1 MKRIDENQL
10 AARVASLK
18 EKMAEIENAQF
29 DEGIGSTIWNGVK
42 GAGKAIGNALNTTG
56 GKLAAG
62 TALVGAGTVAA
73 QTLAGNQNGQAGATT
88 GTTTKVPG
96 KSDPA
101 ILKQQQDLI
110 AKGAKIKADGIMG
123 PATQAA
129 IKQFGGQAAAPAAA
143 PTGTTPPAAPAAPTS
158 TQVQTDDEGNHM
170 ITTPDGKTVVVGADG
185 KPLPNGGKVT
195 PTPTAPTGSAALA
208 PAADGSNAA
217 TAIPSGPQ
225 TVPGQQGSAALN
237 PAVNGDKAT
246 SIPSGPATAAG
257 APAAAPAAA
266 APVDTTDPLAANN
279 AQSVGAAPTA
289 TAGTPPPPAVKAES
303 VGFQNDELNRIISLV
318 HHR

>member
-1 MKRIDENQL
+1 MKKITESELKNKVL
-10 AARVASLK
+10 GLK
-18 EKMAEIENAQF
+18 EKMAELENRQLSEVNWGA
-29 DEGIGSTIWNGVK
+29 IGTGAMNAVK
-42 GAGKAIGNALNTTG
+42 GAGTAIGNALSTTG
-56 GKLAAG
+56 GKIAGGAALGAGALAAG
-62 TALVGAGTVAA
+62 QQLTKPT
-73 QTLAGNQNGQAGATT
+73 GATT
-88 GTTTKVPG
+88 GA

-143 PTGTTPPAAPAAPTS
+143 PTGTTAPAAPAGDAAKNP
-158 TQVQTDDEGNHM
+158 VG
-170 ITTPDGKTVVVGADG
+170 TT
-185 KPLPNGGKVT
+185 
-195 PTPTAPTGSAALA
+195 
-208 PAADGSNAA
+208 NAS
-217 TAIPSGPQ
+217 TAIPTG
-225 TVPGQQGSAALN
+225 GLEN
-237 PAVNGDKAT
+237 PANQAT
-246 SIPSGPATAAG
+246 PAA
-257 APAAAPAAA
+257 APAAAPVSGAPANVTAQGSEFGTDATFAKPAAAPAPMKGGYGSGANNPSLATAAPAA

-303 VGFQNDELNRIISLV
+303 VSFRNDELSRILTLI

>member
-18 EKMAEIENAQF
+18 EKIAEIENAQF
-29 DEGIGSTIWNGVK
+29 DEGIGSAIWNGVK
-42 GAGKAIGNALNTTG
+42 GAGTAIGNALSTTG

-62 TALVGAGTVAA
+62 AGLGAGALAA
-73 QTLAGNQNGQAGATT
+73 GQALTKPGQAAAPT
-88 GTTTKVPG
+88 GTTKVPG

-101 ILKQQQDLI
+101 VLKQQQDLI

-129 IKQFGGQAAAPAAA
+129 IKQFGGAAPAAPTGTTAPAAPTGTTAPAAPAGDAAKNPVGTTNASTAIPTGGLENPANQATPAAAPAAA
-143 PTGTTPPAAPAAPTS
+143 PVSGAPANVTAQGS
-158 TQVQTDDEGNHM
+158 EFGTDA
-170 ITTPDGKTVVVGADG
+170 TFA
-185 KPLPNGGKVT
+185 KPA
-195 PTPTAPTGSAALA
+195 APTGSAALN
-208 PAADGSNAA
+208 PANGSAA
-217 TAIPSGPQ
+217 TTIPSGPQ

-246 SIPSGPATAAG
+246 SIPSGPGTAAG
-257 APAAAPAAA
+257 NAPTGSAA
-266 APVDTTDPLAANN
+266 VQNN
-279 AQSVGAAPTA
+279 ANSSVQ
-289 TAGTPPPPAVKAES
+289 AES
-303 VGFQNDELNRIISLV
+303 VGFQNEELSRILTLI